1 VVDDE
6 ASIREVARETLVTF
20 GYTVMTA
27 QDGTDAIAQFAA
39 RASEI
44 QLVLT
49 DMMMP
54 FMDGPATIRALRKLA
69 PSLRIIAT
77 SGLKT
82 TPRQAE
88 TTSLEIQAF
97 LPKPYTAETLLKTI
111 AMVLKNPPDGSG

>member
-1 VVDDE
+1 VDDE
-6 ASIREVARETLVTF
+6 ASIREVARETLITF

-27 QDGTDAIAQFAA
+27 QDGTDAVAQFAA
-39 RASEI
+39 HTEQI

-54 FMDGPATIRALRKLA
+54 FMDGPATIRALRKLS
-69 PSLRIIAT
+69 PSLPIIAT

-88 TTSLEIQAF
+88 TSSLEIQAF

-111 AMVLKNPPDGSG
+111 AMVLADAPGGSG